1 MVLTK
6 DTRSELDSFL
16 NIFKECVDDVSVKQY
31 SERGGKLE
39 DINEEMKEKLIKKL
53 GKNVKDLDPQSS
65 VMLDSE
71 NNIYISSERLPCE
84 QPFQR
89 LLITYD
95 GKVSM
100 CCYDWGVE
108 HSVGFVDDLA
118 INNGTIEYD
127 KILEKSQKKVK
138 SFELM
143 NLRKINNYS
152 KPLNKACSL
161 DKIWNNKEINNV
173 RKLHI
178 NNSIEDLEI
187 CKKCTFKDTYKWIK
201 Q

>member
-1 MVLTK
+1 
-6 DTRSELDSFL
+6 
-16 NIFKECVDDVSVKQY
+16 
-31 SERGGKLE
+31 
-39 DINEEMKEKLIKKL
+39 MKEKLIKKL

-143 NLRKINNYS
+143 NLRKINNY
-152 KPLNKACSL
+152 
-161 DKIWNNKEINNV
+161 
-173 RKLHI
+173 
-178 NNSIEDLEI
+178 
-187 CKKCTFKDTYKWIK
+187 
-201 Q
+201 